1 MVSRWGSSTFA
12 IPAWLV
18 QAAPSLPNSHIPT
31 LLPGPGPVGGAGW
44 GSTGPLQLIQP
55 FLRLALAKAG
65 GRDGEGGPL
74 LQSAHNQ
81 EEAGSQVTPQASS
94 CRDGFEGCG
103 VISPG
108 WSRLSGKTS
117 WRSSGGLGPQTG
129 NLTAGLRHR
138 CKAAGRWQLQVGL
151 LLWQRTGSWET
162 RVLGP
167 QGGRETSSEAT
178 EKPKRGRPG
187 GSPGDF
193 SEPAGGLP
201 SASAN
206 VSVHWQQSPT
216 LDGQSPVALAGLAG
230 WSSQLVTAAPLH
242 CHLPFVSCPLQS
254 LYWAYEGQ

>member
-1 MVSRWGSSTFA
+1 MVSRGGSSTFA

-31 LLPGPGPVGGAGW
+31 LLPGPGPVSGAGW

-178 EKPKRGRPG
+178 EKPKRGRPE

-201 SASAN
+201 SAS
-206 VSVHWQQSPT
+206 VECFCP
-216 LDGQSPVALAGLAG
+216 LAAISHPGRAESGGTGGAG
-230 WSSQLVTAAPLH
+230 RMVVTA
-242 CHLPFVSCPLQS
+242 CHSGPVTLPSTLCVMPSAVTL
-254 LYWAYEGQ
+254 LGV

>member
-1 MVSRWGSSTFA
+1 M
-12 IPAWLV
+12 
-18 QAAPSLPNSHIPT
+18 QSLLGLCKQLLPFQIPT
-31 LLPGPGPVGGAGW
+31 SPLSCQAQGQWAGLAGA
-44 GSTGPLQLIQP
+44 Q
-55 FLRLALAKAG
+55 LALFSLSSLSCVLPWPKLG
-65 GRDGEGGPL
+65 GGMARVGL

>member
-178 EKPKRGRPG
+178 EKPKRGRP
-187 GSPGDF
+187 
-193 SEPAGGLP
+193 
-201 SASAN
+201 
-206 VSVHWQQSPT
+206 
-216 LDGQSPVALAGLAG
+216 
-230 WSSQLVTAAPLH
+230 
-242 CHLPFVSCPLQS
+242 
-254 LYWAYEGQ
+254 